1 MGSKN
6 KKKCKSVLRFVF
18 RVASTENQGSYRYK
32 MGSYRYK
39 LGPFFSLY
47 VFLRRCVI
55 DHIVF
60 VVLLLQL
67 LLWLYD
73 EHTDD
78 GLSLLQHYLSP
89 SNKILS
95 LTDNFHFRTLTF
107 GFSDSFQFF
116 STSNS
121 SHTKHTHTHTLKE
134 RDETV
139 PRKTTTSFTYR
150 TGKSNVV

>member
-78 GLSLLQHYLSP
+78 GLSPPTLSLTHTP

-95 LTDNFHFRTLTF
+95 LTDNFISTF